1 MLHLTSL
8 GPHVLVLVYSVDTN
22 VSFEVSFTRHL
33 EILTLLLG
41 DQPIDIFSE
50 VKLLSNLKT
59 IVKYIEYIS

>member
-41 DQPIDIFSE
+41 DQPINIFSE

>member
-59 IVKYIEYIS
+59 IVKYIKYIS